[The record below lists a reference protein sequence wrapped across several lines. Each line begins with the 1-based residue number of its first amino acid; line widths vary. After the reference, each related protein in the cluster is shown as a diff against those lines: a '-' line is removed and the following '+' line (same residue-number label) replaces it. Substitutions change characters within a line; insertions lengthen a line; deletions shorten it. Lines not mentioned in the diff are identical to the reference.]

1 MLIEKY
7 KNLKKK
13 IDSKKVI
20 ELLKE
25 SILKNDKDSFIHIFK
40 NSGLYS
46 SISLKLLI
54 NFSIKNKKYDF
65 LELMIKDNSSIE
77 QDFFKYLN
85 QKEYYV
91 ILLYSNYNNNNKF
104 KEILKN
110 KLIDVLDSEENFFE
124 IELIKLFIDNLE
136 KFENLKIYFKEL
148 KDKNKKDYDK
158 IFENKKYIKILI
170 EKSINNF

>member
-7 KNLKKK
+7 KTIKKK
-13 IDSKKVI
+13 IDNKEVI

-25 SILKNDKDSFIHIFK
+25 AIVKNDKESFIYMFE

-46 SISLKLLI
+46 SVSLKYLI
-54 NFSIKNKKYDF
+54 NYSIKNKKYDF
-65 LELMIKDNSSIE
+65 LELMIKYNATIE
-77 QDFFKYLN
+77 QDFFKYIS

-91 ILLYSNYNNNNKF
+91 ILLYSNYNNNNIF

-110 KLIDVLDSEENFFE
+110 KIIDVLESEENFFE
-124 IELIKLFIDNLE
+124 IELIKLFIENLE

-148 KDKNKKDYDK
+148 KDKNQKDYYK
-158 IFENKKYIKILI
+158 IFENKRYVKILI